1 MTQLTAISLFSG
13 GVGGLDIA
21 AHYAGFDILAQV
33 EIDEFNRRLLRRH
46 YPNTVQF
53 ADVRDV
59 GRHNLPTV
67 DVIFGGF
74 PCQPHSHAGDR
85 KGADDSRNL
94 WPEFARIIRE
104 LRPRCV
110 LLENVPGILSATRLV
125 DGTTRPAYAFT
136 VIADL
141 QQMGYVGRA
150 GVVSA
155 SDAGAAHKRERWFC
169 VAYASSQRHNQ
180 PAAAE
185 DVYDN
190 SERHTA
196 PHQQQRAAEPSQ
208 VVAGGK
214 DVGYANGAG
223 CQECNPTAVTAGTP
237 QRAGDVDTHGVYGQP
252 EPGLGRSANGIPP
265 WLVSAPIVARPGEI
279 QHKWEAPRTVTE
291 SPVDRAKRL
300 QSLGNGV
307 VPQVAYPIFCE
318 IAKVLS
324 R

>member
-110 LLENVPGILSATRLV
+110 LLENVPGIRNATRLV
-125 DGTTRPAYAFT
+125 DGTSRPAYAFT
-136 VIADL
+136 VIGDL

-150 GVVSA
+150 GVISA
-155 SDAGAAHKRERWFC
+155 SDAGLSHKRERWFC

-185 DVYDN
+185 DVCDN
-190 SERHTA
+190 SGRHTA
-196 PHQQQRAAEPSQ
+196 PHQQQRAAKPSQ
-208 VVAGGK
+208 VVAGGN
-214 DVGYANGAG
+214 DVR
-223 CQECNPTAVTAGTP
+223 TK
-237 QRAGDVDTHGVYGQP
+237 QRLS
-252 EPGLGRSANGIPP
+252 EPGLGRSTDGIPT
-265 WLVSAPIVARPGEI
+265 WMVSAPPVARPGQSQYE
-279 QHKWEAPRTVTE
+279 WEAPRTVTE